1 MASTAMTFKLFGQDV
16 SASKTF
22 KDVGKNA
29 AGVATGMG
37 AAFAASKVVDFAR
50 NSINAFSDLG
60 SETMKLQRYMGGS
73 AEDASRLAHAFT
85 MSGVSGDT
93 AARGIGILEKHLAAN
108 DKAAKALGISFQD
121 ANGKVKPMNELL
133 PQIAEKFKNMPA
145 GAEKSALAMQLFGKN
160 GMAMLP
166 FLNKGAAGVQE
177 LMAES
182 DKLGTTLSGKDLEA
196 VKANTVAKRRF
207 GEALKGLQVTIGK
220 ELYPILTKLAAF
232 MTEKLVPAFR
242 SAVDWIKQN
251 RAWLVP
257 LASTIVALV
266 AAWKVYNVT
275 MAVVRAV
282 TTVTNTVIAVTL
294 GMIRAIQVA
303 MMLGR
308 ATWLMYLQPMIA
320 STVAWVANTASI
332 VLNRAAL
339 LAGSAAM
346 LIVKGA
352 TIAWTAV
359 QWALNA
365 ALSANPIGI
374 VVMAI
379 VALVA
384 GVIYAYNHFSWFR
397 KIVDTV
403 WKGIQVVIQ
412 AVVKWFME
420 TAWPIIKRVIEFI
433 VEYYKFLWR
442 IISTVFGWIWNV
454 VSAYVRFFREYVL
467 PAIRTVIGWIVAYY
481 QRMQLAIQTVFTII
495 HNVISWFRARFEQFS
510 AVIRTIVGWIIG
522 AFQSVWHKVVAVWTG
537 VWNVVAWVRDKLR
550 GAADSIKGFF
560 TGIWDGVKEKAE
572 AAFNW
577 IKELWNRTLG
587 GKGFHVPGTNIGFTI
602 PYLAAGGIAMRPTLA
617 MIGESGPEAVVPLSS
632 AASFFNDTRP
642 APTTTTT
649 EVHVHVSGSVFATK
663 EQMAREVVAA
673 LQNAKNR
680 GLQLNLA
687 G

>member
-1 MASTAMTFKLFGQDV
+1 MTFKLFGHDV
-16 SASKTF
+16 SASRTF
-22 KDVGKNA
+22 ASIGKNA
-29 AGVATGMG
+29 AGVAAGMG
-37 AAFAASKVVDFAR
+37 AAFGASKVVDFAR

-60 SETMKLQRYMGGS
+60 AETMKLQRYMGGS

-85 MSGVSGDT
+85 MSGVSGDV
-93 AARGIGILEKHLAAN
+93 AARGIGTLEKHLAAN

-121 ANGKVKPMNELL
+121 ANGKVKPMGELM

-145 GAEKSALAMQLFGKN
+145 GAEKSALALQLFGKN

-196 VKANTVAKRRF
+196 VKANTVAKRKF

-242 SAVDWIKQN
+242 TAVDWIKQN
-251 RAWLVP
+251 KAWLVP
-257 LASTIVALV
+257 LASTIIALM

-275 MAVVRAV
+275 MAVVAAV
-282 TTVTNTVIAVTL
+282 TRVTNTVIAVTSGL
-294 GMIRAIQVA
+294 IRGIQVA

-308 ATWLMYLQPMIA
+308 ATWLLYLQPMIA
-320 STVAWVANTASI
+320 STAAWVANTAS
-332 VLNRAAL
+332 VVVNRVAL

-346 LIVKGA
+346 LVVKGA

-397 KIVDTV
+397 KIVDTA

-420 TAWPIIKRVIEFI
+420 TAWPIIKRVIGFM
-433 VEYYKFLWR
+433 VEYYKVLWKV
-442 IISTVFGWIWNV
+442 ISWVFQWISGV
-454 VSAYVRFFREYVL
+454 ISAYVRFFRDYVL
-467 PAIRTVIGWIVAYY
+467 PAIRTVIGWIVSYY
-481 QRMQLAIQTVFTII
+481 RNMQAII
-495 HNVISWFRARFEQFS
+495 HAVFSAIHAVISWFRARFEQF
-510 AVIRTIVGWIIG
+510 AGAIRTVVGWING
-522 AFQSVWHKVVAVWTG
+522 AFHSVWQKAVDVWTR
-537 VWNVVAWVRDKLR
+537 VWNVVVWVRDKLR

-560 TGIWDGVKEKAE
+560 SGIWDGIKEKAE

-577 IKELWNRTLG
+577 IKDLWNRTLG
-587 GKGFHVPGTNIGFTI
+587 GKGFHVPGTSIGFSI

-617 MIGESGPEAVVPLSS
+617 MVGEAGPEAIVPLSRAS
-632 AASFFNDTRP
+632 AFLGDPKP
-642 APTTTTT
+642 AATSANVT